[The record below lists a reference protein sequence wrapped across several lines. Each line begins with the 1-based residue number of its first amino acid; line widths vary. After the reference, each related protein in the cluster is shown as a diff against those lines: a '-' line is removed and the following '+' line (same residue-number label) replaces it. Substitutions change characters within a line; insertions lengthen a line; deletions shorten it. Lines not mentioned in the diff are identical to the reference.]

1 MGGSSD
7 PTPIAPVARPHP
19 QHEAKLLHNRT
30 QLLLK
35 ARHLLHSEVKK
46 RQRAELRAALE
57 SALTRVLTS
66 SSTFSDALPYLL
78 KALCLGARWEA
89 GEYWVLEPFR
99 QTLRWGELFETPGL
113 KLAALREVSR
123 GGVLPQGQGLQGR
136 VLSSGTPV
144 WSRHVQTE
152 VGGARASA
160 LKKAGISTALSVP
173 FNSGEG
179 TTGVFTLFHK
189 GDVPE
194 AVAEVEYIRRVL
206 DQVTRMGAWKWGSG
220 AEAELEARM
229 RAFVESYPLPVF
241 VCDTTGHIQFFSD
254 SAYKLMG
261 ETVSAANSTVRDL
274 PKGLPL
280 YVAGTKDLYPV
291 EKLPFVRALNGE
303 ASYADDMEVRRDGR
317 SSFMEA
323 WSSPLRGRTGEVEYA
338 IGVVIN
344 TTALRRQ
351 REELEQAR
359 EAAQAADRAKSD
371 FVSRMSH
378 EIRTPLNAILGSV
391 DLLWETPLTQDQQE
405 YVRLCRDAGQG
416 LMSLISNV
424 LDLSRVEAGKLELA
438 ETPFGLEEFVE
449 RTIELFSL
457 RAHQKGLE
465 LTSYVEPGV
474 PERIVGDPVRL
485 RQILVNL
492 LGNALKFTDKGH
504 ISVRVRRDPGS
515 DDPGRLLVMVQ
526 DTGIGI
532 PPERK
537 AAIFERFVQASS
549 STAAEYGGSGLG
561 LTITKHLVELMGGR
575 IWVESSEGEGSTFS
589 FIIHVKVAQ
598 GSPIRSARPELKG
611 LKVLV
616 ADESAVDRQM
626 IHGLLEE
633 HASSVGLAESGKDAL
648 AEYVRAREEGS
659 PYQII
664 LLSDRLVDQG
674 TMAVAKAIADEGLA
688 SHVVFLPSPGKA
700 KESAPA
706 LRELG
711 VVNVLS
717 KPLER
722 VAFLSTVSNAARA
735 AKVLPKPP
743 RRISRASG
751 PVAVPNLEGLRLL
764 VAEDS
769 EDNRFLLQ
777 RFLRNTACRIEVAE
791 NGKVALDKFTRG
803 EYDLVLMDLQMP
815 FMDGYSATRAIR
827 EWERKRGLAPTPIIA
842 LSAYAIKEEI
852 EKSLEAGCDAHITKP
867 IDKAKLFEILGNFG
881 RRAEAEGSA

>member
-1 MGGSSD
+1 MDGAPPRAAATGGTAAS
-7 PTPIAPVARPHP
+7 H
-19 QHEAKLLHNRT
+19 AKLLQHRT

-35 ARHLLHSEVKK
+35 VRHLLHREVAK

-57 SALTRVLTS
+57 SAVTRVLTTS
-66 SSTFSDALPYLL
+66 SSFNDALPHLL
-78 KALCLGARWEA
+78 KALCLGSRWEA

-99 QTLRWGELFETPGL
+99 QTLRWGGLFERTGHPVPGL
-113 KLAALREVSR
+113 REASSSA
-123 GGVLPQGQGLQGR
+123 GLPQGQGLQGK
-136 VLSSGTPV
+136 VLATGTAAWTRNV
-144 WSRHVQTE
+144 AAE
-152 VGGARASA
+152 VGGPRGSA
-160 LKKAGISTALSVP
+160 LKKAGISTALSLP

-179 TTGVFTLFHK
+179 TTGVLTLYRK
-189 GDVPE
+189 DDAPE
-194 AVAEVEYIRRVL
+194 SPSEVDYLRRVL
-206 DQVTRMGAWKWGSG
+206 DQMTRLGAWKWGAG
-220 AEAELEARM
+220 AEAELASRM

-241 VCDTTGHIQFFSD
+241 VCDPSGRIQFHSD
-254 SAYKLMG
+254 SAYKLLG
-261 ETVSAANSTVRDL
+261 DELTSSTATVHDL
-274 PKGLPL
+274 PRALPL
-280 YVAGTKDLYPV
+280 YIAGGKDIYPV
-291 EKLPFVRALNGE
+291 EKLPFVRALHGE
-303 ASYADDMEVRRDGR
+303 ASYADDLEVRRDGR

-323 WSSPLRGRTGEVEYA
+323 WSSPLRGRNGEVEYA

-371 FVSRMSH
+371 FLSRMSH

-438 ETPFGLEEFVE
+438 ETPFGLEDFVE

-492 LGNALKFTDKGH
+492 MGNALKFTDKGH

-515 DDPGRLLVMVQ
+515 DDPGRLLFMVQ

-532 PPERK
+532 PPDRK
-537 AAIFERFVQASS
+537 QAIFERFVQASS

-575 IWVESSEGEGSTFS
+575 VWVESSEGEGSTFS
-589 FIIHVKVAQ
+589 FIIQVKVAQ
-598 GSPIRSARPELKG
+598 GSPLRSARPELKG

-616 ADESAVDRQM
+616 ADGSAVDRQA
-626 IHGLLEE
+626 IHGMLEE

-648 AEYVRAREEGS
+648 AEYARAREEGA
-659 PYQII
+659 PYQIV
-664 LLSDRLVDQG
+664 LLSDRLGDQG
-674 TMAVAKAIADEGLA
+674 TMAVAKAIAEEGSA
-688 SHVVFLPSPGKA
+688 AHVVFLPSPGKA
-700 KESAPA
+700 KEAAPA

-711 VVNVLS
+711 IVNVLS

-722 VAFLSTVSNAARA
+722 AAFLATVSNAARA
-735 AKVLPKPP
+735 AKVLPRPP
-743 RRISRASG
+743 RRITSG
-751 PVAVPNLEGLRLL
+751 GGTVAVPNLEGLRLL

-852 EKSLEAGCDAHITKP
+852 EKSLQAGCDAHITKP
-867 IDKAKLFEILGNFG
+867 IDKAKLFEILGNYS